1 MWAWLTRT
9 ALKAQLWSYFDSET
23 DFGRQLEGFGPN
35 AKFEPELELEPA
47 AGGATAAVAE
57 EGGAGAEVRSLAAL
71 VTRAKVHEGVARV
84 YCWHAL
90 HGYWR
95 GVSGALGARA
105 GLPVVQ
111 AAPRPSRHLL
121 TLEPQVAWPV
131 SRVEVTMAIVDAACL
146 GPSRK
151 SRGTLLLHPA
161 PPLSLSL
168 RYQLGPSTSA
178 PHPLPTTPQVAWDTP
193 ALFGVGLV
201 EDEASAGALYRAL
214 HTPLAAAGVDGVK
227 VRSLVIT
234 PIDGVML
241 PPCVV

>member
-35 AKFEPELELEPA
+35 AKFEPEPQLEPA

-71 VTRAKVHEGVARV
+71 VARAKLHEGVARV

-121 TLEPQVAWPV
+121 TLEPQVARPV
-131 SRVEVTMAIVDAACL
+131 SRVQVTMAIVNVSVACF

-151 SRGTLLLHPA
+151 SRGTLLLRPA
-161 PPLSLSL
+161 PALSLSL
-168 RYQLGPSTSA
+168 RY
-178 PHPLPTTPQVAWDTP
+178 
-193 ALFGVGLV
+193 
-201 EDEASAGALYRAL
+201 
-214 HTPLAAAGVDGVK
+214 
-227 VRSLVIT
+227 
-234 PIDGVML
+234 
-241 PPCVV
+241 

>member
-35 AKFEPELELEPA
+35 AKFEPA
-47 AGGATAAVAE
+47 AGGATAAVVEAE
-57 EGGAGAEVRSLAAL
+57 AGGAGAEVRSLAAL

-95 GVSGALGARA
+95 GVSGALGARG
-105 GLPVVQ
+105 GLSVVQ

-131 SRVEVTMAIVDAACL
+131 RRAIVSMAIVNVACL
-146 GPSRK
+146 GSSHRPP
-151 SRGTLLLHPA
+151 GILLLQPA
-161 PPLSLSL
+161 PPLRLSL
-168 RYQLGPSTSA
+168 RY
-178 PHPLPTTPQVAWDTP
+178 
-193 ALFGVGLV
+193 
-201 EDEASAGALYRAL
+201 
-214 HTPLAAAGVDGVK
+214 
-227 VRSLVIT
+227 
-234 PIDGVML
+234 
-241 PPCVV
+241 